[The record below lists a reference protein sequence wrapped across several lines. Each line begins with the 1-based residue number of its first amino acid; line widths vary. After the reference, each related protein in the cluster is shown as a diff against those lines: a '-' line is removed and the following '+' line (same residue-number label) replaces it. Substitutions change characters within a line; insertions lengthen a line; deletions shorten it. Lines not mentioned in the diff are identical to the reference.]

1 MKGISLIVPVWNE
14 QDNIRFLVKKIA
26 LVFREIDQ
34 QYEVIFVDDR
44 STDKTVEVIKS
55 LNKKYPVRVFGKK
68 GKPGKAF
75 SLLEGFSYAKY
86 DLLCMIDADLQYS
99 PEYIPQMIE
108 KIERGADIVVGERRQ
123 YDASLI
129 RKIVTKTYRLFF
141 GRLLHG
147 FDLDVQS
154 GLKVFKGKIIDH
166 VRLHPSSWTFDLDF
180 LLQARH
186 AGYRIESISIVF
198 HKRHAGRSKIALLRS
213 SLEIGFYALWMKF
226 ADSRLVHFPKNIQ
239 KSKGEGFHSRGME
252 FVRYT
257 DLEIAESAF
266 SRMTFSQSVILF
278 LLVLAG
284 LSGLIYNWHGAL
296 VVFISFLT
304 LVYFTDLLFNF
315 FLIYRSYFRE
325 PDVKIKPKELA
336 SIGESEWPVYTILC
350 PLYKELAVL
359 PQFIRAMSDLSY
371 PKDKL
376 QVLLLLEADDR
387 ESIKKVKAMDLP
399 SYFQIAVVPDSS
411 PKTKPKA
418 LNYGL
423 SKTRG
428 EYVVIYDAEDIPD
441 PLQLKKAVLAF
452 RKATKQII
460 CIQAK
465 LNFYNPG
472 QNVLTRLFTIEYS
485 LWFNLVLTGLQS
497 IHAPIPL
504 GGTSNHFRTADIVR
518 LKKWDPFNV
527 TEDADLGM
535 RLIKRGYRTAL
546 LDSYTL
552 EEANSDVFN
561 WFRQRSRWI
570 KGYIQTY
577 FVHMRTP
584 SHFFAER
591 NKPHFWIFQLV
602 IGAKILSLLINPLMW
617 LMTITYFVFYQSTAD
632 FIQSL
637 YLTPI
642 FYMAIFCITVGNFL
656 YMYYYMLGAA
666 KRDQWQLIPFAL
678 VTPVYWL
685 GMSMAAVFALWEFV
699 FKPFYWHKTR
709 HGLHLNSKK
718 NDILLSAFSKDG
730 PRIAVSPVLE

>member
-1 MKGISLIVPVWNE
+1 
-14 QDNIRFLVKKIA
+14 
-26 LVFREIDQ
+26 
-34 QYEVIFVDDR
+34 
-44 STDKTVEVIKS
+44 
-55 LNKKYPVRVFGKK
+55 
-68 GKPGKAF
+68 
-75 SLLEGFSYAKY
+75 
-86 DLLCMIDADLQYS
+86 
-99 PEYIPQMIE
+99 
-108 KIERGADIVVGERRQ
+108 
-123 YDASLI
+123 
-129 RKIVTKTYRLFF
+129 
-141 GRLLHG
+141 
-147 FDLDVQS
+147 
-154 GLKVFKGKIIDH
+154 
-166 VRLHPSSWTFDLDF
+166 
-180 LLQARH
+180 
-186 AGYRIESISIVF
+186 
-198 HKRHAGRSKIALLRS
+198 
-213 SLEIGFYALWMKF
+213 
-226 ADSRLVHFPKNIQ
+226 
-239 KSKGEGFHSRGME
+239 
-252 FVRYT
+252 
-257 DLEIAESAF
+257 
-266 SRMTFSQSVILF
+266 
-278 LLVLAG
+278 
-284 LSGLIYNWHGAL
+284 
-296 VVFISFLT
+296 
-304 LVYFTDLLFNF
+304 
-315 FLIYRSYFRE
+315 
-325 PDVKIKPKELA
+325 
-336 SIGESEWPVYTILC
+336 
-350 PLYKELAVL
+350 
-359 PQFIRAMSDLSY
+359 
-371 PKDKL
+371 
-376 QVLLLLEADDR
+376 
-387 ESIKKVKAMDLP
+387 
-399 SYFQIAVVPDSS
+399 
-411 PKTKPKA
+411 
-418 LNYGL
+418 
-423 SKTRG
+423 
-428 EYVVIYDAEDIPD
+428 
-441 PLQLKKAVLAF
+441 
-452 RKATKQII
+452 
-460 CIQAK
+460 
-465 LNFYNPG
+465 
-472 QNVLTRLFTIEYS
+472 
-485 LWFNLVLTGLQS
+485 LTGLQS